1 MIRRALELRDCLDI
15 LVIKYKAQFIE
26 ENISKRTHQLRKSAT
41 LPRTCKDENLL
52 SSQDCETLQHV
63 YTFLGFHEDAV
74 KVLEVLVGQVEDGKI
89 AAENF
94 PGSEHFKFGINNA
107 WMKLDSCYNM
117 LDETPIYYAALALHP
132 AFRWRWF
139 EKQWKS
145 RPDWVNNAK
154 RKVQEVWD
162 HEYRDR
168 EDGLTRVVPAKGARE
183 EPPRKRQ
190 RLYLNG
196 FQQFSEGGRERPT
209 SQDSSENDDPYD
221 SFDFD
226 DEYEVWQQTK
236 DKTDQ
241 NPIPAALSN
250 GIGFSHG
257 TVDVGGV

>member
-1 MIRRALELRDCLDI
+1 
-15 LVIKYKAQFIE
+15 
-26 ENISKRTHQLRKSAT
+26 
-41 LPRTCKDENLL
+41 
-52 SSQDCETLQHV
+52 
-63 YTFLGFHEDAV
+63 
-74 KVLEVLVGQVEDGKI
+74 
-89 AAENF
+89 
-94 PGSEHFKFGINNA
+94 
-107 WMKLDSCYNM
+107 M
-117 LDETPIYYAALALHP
+117 LDETPIYYAALTLHP

-190 RLYLNG
+190 RLYLNS

-226 DEYEVWQQTK
+226 EEYDEWQQTK
-236 DKTDQ
+236 DKTDRVCTD
-241 NPIPAALSN
+241 PIAYWHEKRIRYPRLSRMALDFLTVQSMSAECERLFSGAGRMVTPCRNRLDARTISMSQVLRSWLAAGLIEELDPLFVPATGKMETREVKDSSGEDTGNASDQTSEWL
-250 GIGFSHG
+250 
-257 TVDVGGV
+257 